1 MHNGVVLAAVGGCL
15 DAGWAA
21 LRFNFGGV
29 GASGGRYSGGSEEVR
44 EVGAEVAAAVRAR
57 L

>member
-1 MHNGVVLAAVGGCL
+1 MPGGRPC
-15 DAGWAA
+15 AST
-21 LRFNFGGV
+21 FGGV